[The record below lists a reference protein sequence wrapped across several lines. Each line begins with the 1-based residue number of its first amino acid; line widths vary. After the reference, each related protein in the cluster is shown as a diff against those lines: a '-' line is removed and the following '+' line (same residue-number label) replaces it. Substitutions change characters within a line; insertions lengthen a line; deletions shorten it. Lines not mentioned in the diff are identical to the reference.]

1 MESILR
7 NLLLVAVP
15 LAVFATSGH
24 AAAQTLDD
32 VKLVESGKLTYGVAA
47 SFAPFEY
54 VSEGE
59 LTGFDID
66 FIQAISEKLEIELL
80 AMNMEF
86 KGLIPALQ
94 GGRID
99 IINSA
104 ERVNDFETV
113 AFGL

>member
-1 MESILR
+1 MCS
-7 NLLLVAVP
+7 
-15 LAVFATSGH
+15 
-24 AAAQTLDD
+24 D
-32 VKLVESGKLTYGVAA
+32 GK
-47 SFAPFEY
+47 
-54 VSEGE
+54 

-66 FIQAISEKLEIELL
+66 FIQTLSEKLKVEPS

-104 ERVNDFETV
+104 MYIQPDPLPSRSISCPT
-113 AFGL
+113 